1 MVERCEGVV
10 DGWHQATVREA
21 NAHKETIVAQ
31 MDQWFIAQLVD
42 GKVTGAGYGGQ
53 VEACVPEE
61 LGHLV
66 ILRNKEET
74 VSCID
79 VQQVQENEETIMT
92 SKSSHDKINLYAFRQ
107 GRCS

>member
-1 MVERCEGVV
+1 M
-10 DGWHQATVREA
+10 REA

-31 MDQWFIAQLVD
+31 MGPWFIAQLVD
-42 GKVTGAGYGGQ
+42 GFVTGTGYGGK

-79 VQQVQENEETIMT
+79 VQPVQEKEETIIT
-92 SKSSHDKINLYAFRQ
+92 SKSFHHNINITAFRQ
-107 GRCS
+107 GQCS